1 MAGLIAA
8 CASLA
13 AVLIFAVYTYRRIG
27 GATGDTLGAA
37 CEIAELVPAVA
48 MAAWYFQAG
57 GHPMNRARYWIAA
70 AAVCGP
76 VFFAWAPAPR
86 RLPESPRASP
96 RSGSSRSRPASR
108 RCSSRSALG
117 DRIVGA
123 TDHCDFPPEA
133 KKIPRVGGLGRPNVE
148 KLLSLAPDIVIATD
162 LERKD
167 LAEALRREGIQV
179 LELKIGNFAE
189 LFDAER
195 KIGDAVGEPERAAR
209 QVREM
214 QAQLDA
220 AAKLYA
226 GVPRDRL
233 PRVFIEVWSD
243 PLITAGGTSFLDNV
257 VSRAGGVNVAHDL
270 ERDYPTINPERV
282 VEWNP
287 DVILLCYMTES
298 KDAAAQVAGRIGWGG
313 IKAVRERRVIADIS
327 PDALLRPGPRLVA
340 GVERLAERLH
350 PPQAGKA
357 LPARAGKPAGEMN
370 PP

>member
-1 MAGLIAA
+1 MTSARSARDIGSRLLRPLGALAVLFLGLGARAAPADGERAGKPAQRIV
-8 CASLA
+8 SLA
-13 AVLIFAVYTYRRIG
+13 PSVTEMLFG
-27 GATGDTLGAA
+27 LG
-37 CEIAELVPAVA
+37 V
-48 MAAWYFQAG
+48 
-57 GHPMNRARYWIAA
+57 
-70 AAVCGP
+70 
-76 VFFAWAPAPR
+76 
-86 RLPESPRASP
+86 
-96 RSGSSRSRPASR
+96 
-108 RCSSRSALG
+108 G

-148 KLLSLAPDIVIATD
+148 RLLSLAPDIVIATD

-167 LAEALRREGIQV
+167 LPEALRRGGIQV

-243 PLITAGGTSFLDNV
+243 PLITAGGTSFLDDV
-257 VSRAGGVNVAHDL
+257 VARAGGVNVAHDL
-270 ERDYPTINPERV
+270 ERDYPTINPEKV

-287 DVILLCYMTES
+287 DVILLCYMTEA
-298 KDAAAQVAGRIGWGG
+298 KNAAAQVAGRIGWGG

-357 LPARAGKPAGEMN
+357 VPPAPGNQPEK
-370 PP
+370 

>member
-1 MAGLIAA
+1 VNQAHDERAKRARSWIVAAPTVGALVVLFAGL
-8 CASLA
+8 CARGTMRSFAERGTKPAQRIVSLA
-13 AVLIFAVYTYRRIG
+13 PSVTEMLFG
-27 GATGDTLGAA
+27 LG
-37 CEIAELVPAVA
+37 
-48 MAAWYFQAG
+48 
-57 GHPMNRARYWIAA
+57 
-70 AAVCGP
+70 
-76 VFFAWAPAPR
+76 
-86 RLPESPRASP
+86 
-96 RSGSSRSRPASR
+96 
-108 RCSSRSALG
+108 LG

-148 KLLSLAPDIVIATD
+148 RLLSLAPDIVIATD

-167 LAEALRREGIQV
+167 LAEALRLDGLRV

-195 KIGDAVGEPERAAR
+195 KIGDAVGEPEQAAR

-214 QAQLDA
+214 QAQLDR

-243 PLITAGGTSFLDNV
+243 PLITAGGRSFLDDV
-257 VSRAGGVNVAHDL
+257 IARAGGVNVAHDL
-270 ERDYPTINPERV
+270 ERDYPTINPEKV

-287 DVILLCYMTES
+287 DVILLCYMTEA

-350 PPQAGKA
+350 PPQAGEA
-357 LPARAGKPAGEMN
+357 VPPAPGNAPEK
-370 PP
+370 

>member
-1 MAGLIAA
+1 VIRAHDERERCWSAA
-8 CASLA
+8 ILSVGVLAVLSLVLSARVAQAEGEPARKPPQRIVSLA
-13 AVLIFAVYTYRRIG
+13 PSVTEMLFG
-27 GATGDTLGAA
+27 LG
-37 CEIAELVPAVA
+37 
-48 MAAWYFQAG
+48 
-57 GHPMNRARYWIAA
+57 
-70 AAVCGP
+70 
-76 VFFAWAPAPR
+76 
-86 RLPESPRASP
+86 
-96 RSGSSRSRPASR
+96 
-108 RCSSRSALG
+108 LG

-123 TDHCDFPPEA
+123 TDYCDYPPEA
-133 KKIPRVGGLGRPNVE
+133 KKIPRVGGLGRPNLE
-148 KLLSLAPDIVIATD
+148 RLLSMAPDMVIATD

-167 LAEALRREGIQV
+167 LPDALRRAGIEV
-179 LELKIGNFAE
+179 LLLKIGNFAE

-195 KIGDAVGEPERAAR
+195 KMGEAVGEPERAAR

-243 PLITAGGTSFLDNV
+243 PLITAGGASFLDDV
-257 VSRAGGVNVAHDL
+257 VARAGGVNVAHDL

-287 DVILLCYMTES
+287 DVILLCYMTEA
-298 KDAAAQVAGRIGWGG
+298 KDAAAQVAGRIGWSG

-327 PDALLRPGPRLVA
+327 PDSLLRPGPRLVA

-357 LPARAGKPAGEMN
+357 VPPAPGN
-370 PP
+370 PPEK

>member
-1 MAGLIAA
+1 
-8 CASLA
+8 
-13 AVLIFAVYTYRRIG
+13 V
-27 GATGDTLGAA
+27 
-37 CEIAELVPAVA
+37 
-48 MAAWYFQAG
+48 
-57 GHPMNRARYWIAA
+57 NRARFWIAA
-70 AAVCGP
+70 AAAVGALAVLFP
-76 VFFAWAPAPR
+76 GLSARAAPAGAR
-86 RLPESPRASP
+86 K
-96 RSGSSRSRPASR
+96 PAQRIVSLAP
-108 RCSSRSALG
+108 SVTEMLFALGLG

-133 KKIPRVGGLGRPNVE
+133 KKIPRVGGLGRPNIE

-167 LAEALRREGIQV
+167 LAEALRRAGIQV
-179 LELKIGNFAE
+179 LELKIGDFAE

-195 KIGDAVGEPERAAR
+195 EIGDAVGEPQQAAR

-220 AAKLYA
+220 AAKLCA

-243 PLITAGGTSFLDNV
+243 PLITAGGRSFLDDV
-257 VSRAGGVNVAHDL
+257 VARAGGVNVAHDL
-270 ERDYPTINPERV
+270 EQDYPTINPERV

-298 KDAAAQVAGRIGWGG
+298 QNAATQIAGRIGWGG
-313 IKAVRERRVIADIS
+313 IKAVREGRIIADIS

-340 GVERLAERLH
+340 GVQRLAERLH
-350 PPQAGKA
+350 PPHAGP
-357 LPARAGKPAGEMN
+357 PAQAGKPAPGK
-370 PP
+370 PPEK

>member
-1 MAGLIAA
+1 
-8 CASLA
+8 
-13 AVLIFAVYTYRRIG
+13 
-27 GATGDTLGAA
+27 
-37 CEIAELVPAVA
+37 
-48 MAAWYFQAG
+48 
-57 GHPMNRARYWIAA
+57 MNRVRHWILAA
-70 AAVCGP
+70 AAVG
-76 VFFAWAPAPR
+76 APAVLFLCLSARAVPAAAG
-86 RLPESPRASP
+86 ESARKAPQRIVSLAPSVTEMLF
-96 RSGSSRSRPASR
+96 GLG
-108 RCSSRSALG
+108 LG

-167 LAEALRREGIQV
+167 LAEALRREGMQV

-195 KIGDAVGEPERAAR
+195 KIGDAVGEPQKAAR
-209 QVREM
+209 QIREM
-214 QAQLDA
+214 QAALDA
-220 AAKLYA
+220 AAELCA

-257 VSRAGGVNVAHDL
+257 VERAGGVNVAHDL
-270 ERDYPTINPERV
+270 KHDYPTINPERV

-287 DVILLCYMTES
+287 DVILLCYMTEA

-313 IKAVRERRVIADIS
+313 IKAVRQGRIIADIS
-327 PDALLRPGPRLVA
+327 PDALLRPGPRLVS
-340 GVERLAERLH
+340 GVEQLAARLH
-350 PPQAGKA
+350 PPHVVP
-357 LPARAGKPAGEMN
+357 PATRN
-370 PP
+370 PSEK